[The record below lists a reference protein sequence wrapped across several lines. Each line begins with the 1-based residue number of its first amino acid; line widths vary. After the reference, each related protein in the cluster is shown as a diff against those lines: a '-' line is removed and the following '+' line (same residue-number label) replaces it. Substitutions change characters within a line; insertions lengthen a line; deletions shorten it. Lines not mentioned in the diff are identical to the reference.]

1 MSKAAIRVGGGI
13 RGGTIRGGGSSGGS
27 SGIRQPSVTRYRNT
41 RTGTT
46 INRPTGSQWSRSSLI
61 FLPLAIR
68 FALRSRSSSSRFTT
82 PSTGSTNYYYCTS
95 LVDPSTE
102 IQCSSIDG
110 DNQCCEDVNTQ
121 QAFCCGGNIPDYI
134 LQDMNRATQTIAR
147 IFSTLAVLALC
158 THLFMRRFY
167 RE

>member
-1 MSKAAIRVGGGI
+1 MPKAAIRVGS
-13 RGGTIRGGGSSGGS
+13 RVSTIRRGSSSGGS
-27 SGIRQPSVTRYRNT
+27 SVIRQPSVTQYRNT

-46 INRPTGSQWSRSSLI
+46 INRPTGSQWSRSSLL

-82 PSTGSTNYYYCTS
+82 PSTGSTTYYYCTS
-95 LVDPSTE
+95 LNDPSTE
-102 IQCSSIDG
+102 IQCSSVDG
-110 DNQCCEDVNTQ
+110 DNQCCEDQTTQ

-147 IFSTLAVLALC
+147 FFYTLAALALC
-158 THLFMRRFY
+158 MHLFMRRFY
-167 RE
+167 R